1 MIIIQNLIENVGFS
15 ILVQHQ
21 VLCLARLTL
30 PHPCNLFME
39 LVPHKPASPPFKV
52 SQCIAMAQTTIQLR
66 AIKTDYGGELCA
78 HLLNWLSWWML
89 SLWIDRDQLTCTSHH
104 WWGVAGYYSLSKAKR
119 PKGPPARSRG
129 LEGPKTSSLS

>member
-1 MIIIQNLIENVGFS
+1 MLASRSWSSIRFCAWQHSHYPTLATFLWSLFHINLP
-15 ILVQHQ
+15 L
-21 VLCLARLTL
+21 
-30 PHPCNLFME
+30 
-39 LVPHKPASPPFKV
+39 PPFKV

-89 SLWIDRDQLTCTSHH
+89 SLWIDWDQLTCTSHH